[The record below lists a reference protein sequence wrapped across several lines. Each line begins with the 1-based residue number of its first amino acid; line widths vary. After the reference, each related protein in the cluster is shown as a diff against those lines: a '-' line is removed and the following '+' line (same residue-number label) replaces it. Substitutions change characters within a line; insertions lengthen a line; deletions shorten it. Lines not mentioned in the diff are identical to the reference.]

1 MNALTQMRLLVNL
14 AKIDGKVAEREKKFI
29 NNIGRANGLDAQT
42 LNSLFEDHDKV
53 IILNDLTSDEKFD
66 CIYRLV
72 QLMKIDERM
81 YQEEIRFCGEIAVRL
96 GYRPEVLAELIL
108 HVSADQNPDKEAHL
122 RKLTN
127 KFLN

>member
-1 MNALTQMRLLVNL
+1 
-14 AKIDGKVAEREKKFI
+14 
-29 NNIGRANGLDAQT
+29 
-42 LNSLFEDHDKV
+42 
-53 IILNDLTSDEKFD
+53 
-66 CIYRLV
+66 
-72 QLMKIDERM
+72 MKIDERM

>member
-53 IILNDLTSDEKFD
+53 KSL
-66 CIYRLV
+66 
-72 QLMKIDERM
+72 
-81 YQEEIRFCGEIAVRL
+81 IAFIGL
-96 GYRPEVLAELIL
+96 FN
-108 HVSADQNPDKEAHL
+108 S
-122 RKLTN
+122 
-127 KFLN
+127 